1 MNPHYK
7 KVVDIIQ
14 AKHAGE
20 TIGYLIHE
28 PFVNK
33 YFSEAE
39 FNEEILTDKVRKE
52 FDRRLKVALEEA
64 VEALNIRRNLLLLSV
79 PFAYFFGSIFRDFTI
94 DYRISTRQIYEG
106 HIEIYIWWFLWVV
119 FFLWPLNSAYKIFEE
134 SKTIRDYLRIE
145 LESNSPSGK
154 QVASKVII
162 DEGHDS
168 SSRLRELDKLLN
180 EGLISQSE
188 YDKKRKLI
196 IKDL

>member
-1 MNPHYK
+1 M
-7 KVVDIIQ
+7 
-14 AKHAGE
+14 
-20 TIGYLIHE
+20 
-28 PFVNK
+28 
-33 YFSEAE
+33 
-39 FNEEILTDKVRKE
+39 
-52 FDRRLKVALEEA
+52 
-64 VEALNIRRNLLLLSV
+64 